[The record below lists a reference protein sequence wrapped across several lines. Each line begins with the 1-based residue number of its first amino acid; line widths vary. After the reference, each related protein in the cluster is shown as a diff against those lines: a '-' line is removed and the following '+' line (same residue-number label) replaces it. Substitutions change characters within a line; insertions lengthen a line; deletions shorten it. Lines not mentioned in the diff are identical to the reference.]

1 MYLYIKA
8 LHIIFVVTWFAGMF
22 YIVRLFVYLREA
34 QDYEEPKR
42 TILTEQLQVMSRRL
56 WYGITWPSAVLTF
69 ILGNWVLVES
79 GFHKIMLEPEGRWM
93 LVKYLLV
100 IGLYIYHFSLQR
112 MYNQNMRGEFKR
124 SSQYLRMYNELPTL
138 FLFAVVFAVV
148 VKQSMSA
155 LWGTL
160 GILGLAVVLFAAIN
174 MYRKYRRRS
183 ETT

>member
-1 MYLYIKA
+1 
-8 LHIIFVVTWFAGMF
+8 
-22 YIVRLFVYLREA
+22 VRLFVYLREA
-34 QDYEEPKR
+34 QDEEEPKR
-42 TILTEQLQVMSRRL
+42 TILTEQLQLMSKRL

-112 MYNQNMRGEFKR
+112 MYKQNMRGVFNR

-174 MYRKYRRRS
+174 VYRKYRRQS
-183 ETT
+183 DTT